1 MAPWWQATAEG
12 SNLILDS
19 APTLESPLLAERLAT
34 ALPGERAG
42 LLLAAVAAGEPLAL
56 AGADLRGIDLRAGR
70 PARRGGT
77 AEPAVGPSPV
87 VLDGAD
93 LSGATLSGAC
103 LAHVSLRGARLEGA
117 LLVGADLRSAD
128 LAGASLANA
137 NLAGADL
144 SRADLSFANL
154 RGASF
159 LTANLSEIT
168 ATGADLR
175 ETVLHAASLPRAILR
190 GADLRWAHLD
200 GANLSGAVL
209 DGARF
214 EGATLTLTNLSGAQL
229 SPATN
234 FSYAFLHQARLD
246 RTGLTRAHLGS
257 GIGEAYTDLLLAEG
271 TYRALTRAFEA
282 EGRISDARWA
292 GCEALAMATA
302 SHRPDVCRRYHA
314 RSTRRLSTLPSSA
327 RLRPEPV
334 ERALFLPRHTSR
346 WLTGKAVE
354 VTTGYGSSL
363 SRVALTL
370 AVTWLLFAFAYG
382 QLGLVMDVSGRA
394 VTTLGLLGYSA
405 AALTPVDAFPLEAA
419 DALGRGLSL
428 IEGVLGIVLLGA
440 LGFVGLARLRG

>member
-1 MAPWWQATAEG
+1 MAPWWQATAEA
-12 SNLILDS
+12 SNHILDIPP
-19 APTLESPLLAERLAT
+19 ALESPSLADRLAK
-34 ALPGERAG
+34 APSGERAG

-70 PARRGGT
+70 PARYGG
-77 AEPAVGPSPV
+77 AAGLAVGPTPV

-93 LSGATLSGAC
+93 LTGATLSGAC
-103 LAHVSLRGARLEGA
+103 LAHVSLRGARLDGA

-128 LAGASLANA
+128 LAGASLADG

-154 RGASF
+154 HGASF
-159 LTANLSEIT
+159 LTANLSEVT

-257 GIGEAYTDLLLAEG
+257 GIGEAFTDLLLAEG
-271 TYRALTRAFEA
+271 TYRALTRVFEA
-282 EGRISDARWA
+282 EGRVPDARWA

-302 SHRPDVCRRYHA
+302 SHRPDVCRRYHF
-314 RSTRRLSTLPSSA
+314 RSTRRRLDTQGPA
-327 RLRPEPV
+327 RLCPEPV
-334 ERALFLPRHTSR
+334 DRALFLLRHSTR
-346 WLTGKAVE
+346 WLTGKLVE
-354 VTTGYGSSL
+354 LTTGYGTSL
-363 SRVALTL
+363 RRVTLTL
-370 AVTWLLFAFAYG
+370 ALTWLLFAIAYG
-382 QLGLVMDVSGRA
+382 QLGLVMDVSGQA

-419 DALGRGLSL
+419 STVGRGLSFL
-428 IEGVLGIVLLGA
+428 EGVLGIVLLGA